1 MGHKSAVRGLTIA
14 SIVVLTLGILV
25 WIAIVAFSLW
35 TILTLMDV
43 PYGFAY
49 YGLEM
54 AEASP
59 RLSSHIATLS
69 PAIQGMLYAFSTLLG
84 GVFSLSMS
92 TAVLILTIYQMQKL
106 GASYD
111 PAGALRYATAGGIIS
126 AIGGGLV
133 PAILLAVAAW
143 KLSDD
148 KERQHIARSGTNSYL
163 WSIAGWFNFI
173 VRGHDDAIHTK
184 EAKYDSMVSKL
195 CAPLAVSVPALFLG
209 PIYWAY
215 RKRYKGAWLL
225 LGLAFL
231 MMALNLL
238 IGEEMFGAVGPT
250 LSAVLFY
257 RAYRAHALSVLRTGA
272 ALQWKGKGIE
282 GYLQDRGGVSPLAAV
297 GFASL
302 LIVGIVILAQ
312 CSAVIWS

>member
-1 MGHKSAVRGLTIA
+1 MSHRSAVRGLTIA
-14 SIVVLTLGILV
+14 SIVVLALGILAR
-25 WIAIVAFSLW
+25 IAIAAFSLW
-35 TILTLMDV
+35 IISALMDA

-54 AEASP
+54 AEESP
-59 RLSSHIATLS
+59 RLSSHIAALS
-69 PAIQGMLYAFSTLLG
+69 PAAQGMLYAFLPLWESA
-84 GVFSLSMS
+84 FSLLMS
-92 TAVLILTIYQMQKL
+92 IAVLLLTICQMQKL

-133 PAILLAVAAW
+133 SAILLALAAW

-148 KERQHIARSGTNSYL
+148 KESQHIARFGTSSYP
-163 WSIAGWFNFI
+163 WSIAGWFSFL
-173 VRGHDDAIHTK
+173 VRGHDDPSHSQ
-184 EAKYDSMVSKL
+184 EAKYGPMVSKL

-215 RKRYKGAWLL
+215 RKCYKGAWLL

-231 MMALNLL
+231 MMALNLI
-238 IGEEMFGAVGPT
+238 IGEEMFGVVGPT

-297 GFASL
+297 GFAGL
-302 LIVGIVILAQ
+302 LIVGIAILAQ
-312 CSAVIWS
+312 CAAAIWF